1 MPAVT
6 VNNYDTFEEWRIKTN
21 DIATQLFSVQSSIG
35 DFSNNISTKN
45 VIATGNVVVSGNVSA
60 ANLIISNNASITGNI
75 VGAGNLT
82 ITKEISGSG
91 NLFIS
96 KDVSSATV
104 TSSNAF
110 LGNVLIDGGN
120 TVINTALT
128 TLDVYGSSGIT
139 TFKDTP
145 GRSTFLGVVVRGST
159 GSADYSGID
168 FTGDSRTIPLGRIG
182 LVTTGF
188 GSYMRFGTS
197 NDLTGGITNNAI
209 NIGPSGNVGILT
221 ETPQANFHV
230 TGEIVATGDITA
242 FYSDRRLKDNIRPI
256 ENALDKLT
264 SLVGI
269 IYNGNDKAR
278 ELGIDLGAEMVGL
291 FSDDVERVLPQVVK
305 PAPFDLGPNGT
316 SKTGENYKTIQY
328 EKLVPLIIEAI
339 KELNSKVD
347 ALKRGK

>member
-21 DIATQLFSVQSSIG
+21 DIGTQLFSVQSSIG

-45 VIATGNVVVSGNVSA
+45 VIATGNIVVSGNVSA
-60 ANLIISNNASITGNI
+60 SNLFISKDVSVTGNI
-75 VGAGNLT
+75 VGLGNLT

-96 KDVSSATV
+96 NDVSSGTV

-110 LGNVLIDGGN
+110 IGNVLIDGGN
-120 TVINTALT
+120 TLINTALT
-128 TLDVYGSSGIT
+128 TLDVYGRSGVT

-145 GRSTFLGVVVRGST
+145 GRSTFLGIAVRGST
-159 GSADYSGID
+159 GNADYSGID

-182 LVTTGF
+182 LVTTGS
-188 GSYMRFGTS
+188 GSTLRFGTS
-197 NDLTGGITNNAI
+197 NDLSGGITNNAI

-221 ETPQANFHV
+221 ETPLANFHV

-242 FYSDRRLKDNIRPI
+242 FYSDRRLKTNIRPI
-256 ENALDKLT
+256 ENALDKLS

-269 IYNGNDKAR
+269 IYTGNDKAR
-278 ELGIDLGAEMVGL
+278 ELGVDLGSEMVGL
-291 FSDDVERVLPQVVK
+291 FSDDVKRVLPQVVK
-305 PAPFDLGPNGT
+305 PAPFDLGEGGT
-316 SKTGENYKTIQY
+316 SKSGENYETIQY
-328 EKLVPLIIEAI
+328 EKIVPLIIEAI
-339 KELNSKVD
+339 KELNAKVD
-347 ALKRGK
+347 ALKRGE